1 MKLALATFCLA
12 LAAALATGPLPRL
25 VIKSRIRIPKIFL
38 KQRAKSKMSFEEEL
52 QFVFNLKSQLHAGVN
67 QPDALRFAISRSPE
81 FAFTNTR
88 QALTSQANLLSALRK
103 DATQHNFLVNCAN
116 LLEISSN
123 SGSSINGA
131 LTQIA
136 QTLINRKK
144 QEQLIS
150 TELASTKATVF
161 VLAGLPI
168 MGLGMGLILGAD
180 PISWL
185 LGSMAGRVCLVIGL
199 GLEVV
204 GWLWI
209 KRLLNRALADVA

>member
-1 MKLALATFCLA
+1 MKLAIATFCLA
-12 LAAALATGPLPRL
+12 LAAVLLTGPLPKLAIRT
-25 VIKSRIRIPKIFL
+25 RIPLPNPFL
-38 KQRAKSKMSFEEEL
+38 RQKVKTKMSFEEEL

-67 QPDALRFAISRSPE
+67 QVDALRFAISRSPE
-81 FAFTNTR
+81 FALPNTR
-88 QALTSQANLLSALRK
+88 QALTSEANLLPALRK
-103 DATQHNFLVNCAN
+103 DATEHNFLANCAN

-136 QTLINRKK
+136 QTLINRRK

-150 TELASTKATVF
+150 TELASTKATVV

-168 MGLGMGLILGAD
+168 LGLGMGLLLGAD
-180 PISWL
+180 SISWL
-185 LGSMAGRVCLVIGL
+185 LGSTAGRVCLFFGL
-199 GLEVV
+199 GLELV

-209 KRLLNRALADVA
+209 KRLLNRALSDVA

>member
-1 MKLALATFCLA
+1 MKLALVTLCLV
-12 LAAALATGPLPRL
+12 LAATLATGPLPRL
-25 VIKSRIRIPKIFL
+25 VIKSRIRVPNTFL
-38 KQRAKSKMSFEEEL
+38 KQKTKTKMSFEEEL

-81 FAFTNTR
+81 FALTNTR

-103 DATQHNFLVNCAN
+103 DALQHTFLANCAN
-116 LLEISSN
+116 LLEISSS

-131 LTQIA
+131 LTQISQA
-136 QTLINRKK
+136 LINRRK
-144 QEQLIS
+144 QEQLIA

-168 MGLGMGLILGAD
+168 MGLGMGLILGTD
-180 PISWL
+180 SISWL